1 MTLSKPDQPG
11 QRLHPVSPLFLFI
24 QAVVKL
30 VFPLVVSVI
39 GTRATGTGGDTL
51 DWILLGFGVFASLGS
66 ILQYWFYR
74 YWLEDDRIVVQS
86 GVFFK
91 SLRQVPYLKIQN
103 LNIERNPLHRI
114 LGVATLQIE
123 SASGTEPEAVIRVIS
138 TAEVE
143 KINAIVKGIQ
153 SQQNTTSDS
162 IDANTSAEET
172 TEDDTVFSLTDQEL
186 TKYGFISH
194 KALLPVGIVFSF
206 IFQNDAY
213 QRLFY
218 QWVQQYFGQLQATAW
233 SWSQWL
239 IYIGLGLIAT
249 LVAIWLASIIL
260 AFLQLFRF
268 NLSLAQEKIHAHM
281 GLLTNLTASIPLKR
295 IQLVRIK
302 SSPLHRFFRRQG
314 ITMETAGGVNEATGI
329 TMRWLA
335 PLIEPKQGQQLL
347 NTLLPAIKWSDLPW
361 QKLEHRAWKRIF
373 KRLLFFTLV
382 IAVGLSF
389 ISIWLLTVSAPLIL
403 LSYIYAK
410 TFIRLAAY
418 AIDEHC
424 IAYRSG
430 IFFRKISVVRIE
442 KIHNFTL
449 QASPLDRWNNM
460 AQITVDT
467 AGSNIAAHHVHIPFL
482 NRTTAEALHKK
493 LATAVTQTQF
503 EW

>member
-1 MTLSKPDQPG
+1 MTLSKPDRPG

-24 QAVVKL
+24 QAIIKL
-30 VFPLVVSVI
+30 VVPLVVSVV
-39 GTRATGTGGDTL
+39 GTRATGSGDDTM

-74 YWLEDDRIVVQS
+74 YWLEEDRIVVQS

-91 SLRQVPYLKIQN
+91 SLRQVPYFKIQN
-103 LNIERNPLHRI
+103 LNVERNPLHRI

-143 KINAIVKGIQ
+143 KINTIVKGIQ
-153 SQQNTTSDS
+153 SQDTPASASVGPEHSDGK
-162 IDANTSAEET
+162 DAAEK
-172 TEDDTVFSLTDQEL
+172 TVFNLSDQEL
-186 TKYGFISH
+186 IKYGFISH

-218 QWVQQYFGQLQATAW
+218 EWVQRSFGLLQATTW

-239 IYIGLGLIAT
+239 INIGLGLLAT
-249 LVAIWLASIIL
+249 LVTIWLASIIL

-268 NLSLAQEKIHAHM
+268 KLSIGQKKIHAHM

-295 IQLVRIK
+295 IQLVRLK
-302 SSPLHRFFRRQG
+302 SSPLHRFFQRQS

-347 NTLLPAIKWSDLPW
+347 HTLLPDIAWSEMPW

-373 KRLLFFTLV
+373 KRLLFFTLL
-382 IAVGLSF
+382 IAAGLSF
-389 ISIWLLTVSAPLIL
+389 VSLWFLTLSLPLTLLAYL
-403 LSYIYAK
+403 YAK
-410 TFIRLAAY
+410 AYIRMAGY
-418 AIDEHC
+418 AIDEHT
-424 IAYRSG
+424 IAYKSG
-430 IFFRKISVVRIE
+430 LFFRKISVVRIE
-442 KIHNFTL
+442 KIHNITL
-449 QASPLDRWNNM
+449 QASPLDRWNAM
-460 AQITVDT
+460 AQISVDT
-467 AGSNIAAHHVHIPFL
+467 AGSNITAHHVHIPFL
-482 NRTTAEALHKK
+482 NSSTAEALHQR
-493 LATAVTQTQF
+493 LSTSVTQTQF